1 MSVRELCPVTTA
13 GDWHRQLFAGFSQ
26 RYRGDPI
33 FLGHFQHGLFPDLLI
48 KFLAI
53 IFEHSFLPA
62 QYASVIT
69 RSCDSSLCKSSL
81 FSANRLCFHV
91 ETKFQKRIRLKFQ
104 VSVIPHLWSSE
115 QFVHCLGRTNI
126 MVPEDLEQFDCYRRL
141 AFQQRPPQRSQFIRT
156 IWPPGCSMRNQYRY
170 TVERLSYL
178 VTRD

>member
-1 MSVRELCPVTTA
+1 M
-13 GDWHRQLFAGFSQ
+13 FSPTLQ
-26 RYRGDPI
+26 RRPI
-33 FLGHFQHGLFPDLLI
+33 FLGHFQHGFFPDLLI

-69 RSCDSSLCKSSL
+69 RSCDSSLYKSSL

-91 ETKFQKRIRLKFQ
+91 KTKFQKRIRLRFQ
-104 VSVIPHLWSSE
+104 VIPHLWSSE

-126 MVPEDLEQFDCYRRL
+126 MLPEELEQFDCYRRL

-156 IWPPGCSMRNQYRY
+156 IWSPGCSMRNQYRHSR
-170 TVERLSYL
+170 TSVLPRNERLVDRYDHS
-178 VTRD
+178 